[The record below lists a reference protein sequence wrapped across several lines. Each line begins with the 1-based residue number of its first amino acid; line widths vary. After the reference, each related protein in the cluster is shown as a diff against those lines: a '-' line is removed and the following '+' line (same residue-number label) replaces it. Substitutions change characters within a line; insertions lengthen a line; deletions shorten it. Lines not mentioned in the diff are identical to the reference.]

1 MTAWKVPTLPSSREW
16 RALHTDFVRSLALVN
31 GTGSKACTSD
41 YDNVMAIVDV
51 LDVYRTLEEMARAC
65 FGRLGDLLTSDQ
77 AREATKVADVRI
89 MEHALWALKTYNDD
103 VDMQLVSLCHRR
115 ISCRTSNDPP
125 GIQQRS
131 HDRRTRE
138 ERN

>member
-16 RALHTDFVRSLALVN
+16 RALHTDFVRSLTLVN

-51 LDVYRTLEEMARAC
+51 LDVYRTLAEMARAC
-65 FGRLGDLLTSDQ
+65 FGRLGQLLTSDQ

-89 MEHALWALKTYNDD
+89 MEHALWALETYNDD
-103 VDMQLVSLCHRR
+103 VDMQLVSLCH
-115 ISCRTSNDPP
+115 
-125 GIQQRS
+125 
-131 HDRRTRE
+131 
-138 ERN
+138 